1 RATGLSRGAVA
12 RFTGHGRLGDI
23 VGSGEPDPDPC
34 LLDFREWRLCGSRA
48 GAGTLH
54 DHRRSGI
61 KSAGKLQAQGKT
73 RHGPRRIAQGF
84 AAPNGWCDRGVA
96 QGVWRAA
103 HRPRLVLAAG
113 AGHGSCL
120 WQHRAIDPGGQRQR
134 SRAAHDHRPGLGPQ
148 RGQGGRQ
155 GDPRVGAWSQPPDR
169 RAGNPGADPRAQRGE
184 AARTDPGRRE
194 ICRGRAGCGTQG
206 AATRDGGS
214 APPRKGQRDLAGR
227 APKVGTRHPAPDRR
241 SHQARRRDPGAERQ
255 GNPSGMM
262 SVAEVL
268 PGSLPR
274 HIAIIMDGNGR
285 WARGR
290 GLPRIAGHRR
300 GADAVRRTV
309 AAAGE
314 IGIPYLTLFGFSS
327 ENWKRPLNEVDDLM
341 GLLRHYLRGEIAE
354 LHGNGVR
361 LPVIREKGP
370 LPSDIVAMIDNAE
383 KLTRDN
389 GGINLTVALSYGGR
403 AEIAAAARAIAAG
416 VSSGDL
422 PLDAVDEELI
432 ARHLFTA
439 DLPDPDLLIRT
450 SGEQRVS
457 NFLLWQCAYAELV
470 FTKTL
475 WPDFGRGDLEQA
487 ISDYSCRERR
497 YGTSVGS
504 G

>member
-1 RATGLSRGAVA
+1 M
-12 RFTGHGRLGDI
+12 
-23 VGSGEPDPDPC
+23 
-34 LLDFREWRLCGSRA
+34 
-48 GAGTLH
+48 
-54 DHRRSGI
+54 
-61 KSAGKLQAQGKT
+61 SA
-73 RHGPRRIAQGF
+73 
-84 AAPNGWCDRGVA
+84 
-96 QGVWRAA
+96 
-103 HRPRLVLAAG
+103 
-113 AGHGSCL
+113 
-120 WQHRAIDPGGQRQR
+120 
-134 SRAAHDHRPGLGPQ
+134 
-148 RGQGGRQ
+148 
-155 GDPRVGAWSQPPDR
+155 
-169 RAGNPGADPRAQRGE
+169 
-184 AARTDPGRRE
+184 
-194 ICRGRAGCGTQG
+194 
-206 AATRDGGS
+206 
-214 APPRKGQRDLAGR
+214 
-227 APKVGTRHPAPDRR
+227 
-241 SHQARRRDPGAERQ
+241 
-255 GNPSGMM
+255 
-262 SVAEVL
+262 AEVL

-285 WARGR
+285 WAQGR

-300 GADAVRRTV
+300 GAEAVRRTV
-309 AAAGE
+309 TAASE
-314 IGIPYLTLFGFSS
+314 LGIPYLTLFGFSS

-361 LPVIREKGP
+361 LRVIGEKGRLAP
-370 LPSDIVAMIDNAE
+370 DIVAMIDNAE

-389 GGINLTVALSYGGR
+389 AGINLTIALSYGGR
-403 AEIAAAARAIAAG
+403 AEIAAAARAIAAE
-416 VSSGDL
+416 VRSGDL